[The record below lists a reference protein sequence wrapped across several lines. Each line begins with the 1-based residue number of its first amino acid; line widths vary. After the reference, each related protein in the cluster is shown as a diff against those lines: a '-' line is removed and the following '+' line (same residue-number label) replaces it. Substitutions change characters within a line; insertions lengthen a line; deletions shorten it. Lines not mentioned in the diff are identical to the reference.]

1 MTVGERIKT
10 LRKSKH
16 MTQKQLADKLGV
28 TYQAVQ
34 QIERKDNI
42 NINTL
47 QKIASAL
54 NVPISELLKYSCNAV
69 FSEHNLQENA
79 CINELL
85 TIFSNL
91 NSLGQKVALERL
103 QELTQLKKYTNNK

>member
-1 MTVGERIKT
+1 
-10 LRKSKH
+10 

-34 QIERKDNI
+34 QIENKNNI

-54 NVPISELLKYSCNAV
+54 NVPISELLKYSCNTV
-69 FSEHNLQENA
+69 FSEHNLQENS

-85 TIFSNL
+85 TVFSNL
-91 NSLGQKVALERL
+91 NSLGKKVALERL
-103 QELTQLKKYTNNK
+103 QELAQLKKYTNNK